1 MNQTIT
7 IDVPHQL
14 GRATARARLDEGIV
28 KTAKMVPGVAQVT
41 HTWDNDTMNFA
52 LTALGQT
59 IRCRATVF
67 DDKVHAEIDLP
78 AFLALIGN
86 KVRETFGKELPKLL
100 K

>member
-1 MNQTIT
+1 MSQTIT

-14 GRATARARLDEGIV
+14 GRAAARARLDEGIG
-28 KTAKMVPGVAQVT
+28 KTAQMVPGVAQVT
-41 HTWDNDTMNFA
+41 HSWDGDTMNFA
-52 LTALGQT
+52 LAALGQT

-86 KVRETFGKELPKLL
+86 KIRETFGKELPKLL